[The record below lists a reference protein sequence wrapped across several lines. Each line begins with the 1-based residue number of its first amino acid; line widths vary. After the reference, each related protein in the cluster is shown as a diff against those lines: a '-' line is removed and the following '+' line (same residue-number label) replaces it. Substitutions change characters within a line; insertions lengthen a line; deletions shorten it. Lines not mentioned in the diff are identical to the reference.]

1 MEAILNTILSEK
13 WVIAFLFICT
23 LFWIYK
29 LARWF
34 WCRYLEMIEK
44 YHQIKIKAEKD
55 KDIVFLK
62 AVSDIVEQVGKGDWM
77 HTEEHKTINN
87 NLLDWHAKIN
97 TKLDNIHNDI
107 KKKK

>member
-1 MEAILNTILSEK
+1 MSTAILIFPQ
-13 WVIAFLFICT
+13 IF
-23 LFWIYK
+23 
-29 LARWF
+29 WF
-34 WCRYLEMIEK
+34 WCRK
-44 YHQIKIKAEKD
+44 KD

-87 NLLDWHAKIN
+87 NLVDWHAKIN
-97 TKLDNIHNDI
+97 NKLEDMHKDI